1 MRIDEVV
8 LDRERLFKM
17 KQQYDLRKKKEKV
30 DTAIQQAQ
38 AKQARLE
45 SWMNSKLDF
54 IEHMPDK
61 MFHLELQPV
70 IRTFM
75 GELSPIEVLMYALTD
90 KGSDTF
96 TKEQYQ
102 LSRKVATRN
111 RDKIIQMLERQ
122 RTELDKLAAE
132 ADQQEWP
139 MPWKDADE
147 NGRLSRF
154 ESTKKVN
161 TTMLKF
167 FSKVRF

>member
-38 AKQARLE
+38 DQQSKLE
-45 SWMNSKLDF
+45 SRMNSKINF

-61 MFHLELQPV
+61 MFQLELQPV
-70 IRTFM
+70 IRNFM
-75 GELSPIEVLMYALTD
+75 GGVSPLEVLVYALTD
-90 KGSDTF
+90 KGSETF

-122 RTELDKLAAE
+122 LAELNKLADE

-139 MPWKDADE
+139 MPWRETVTKFDALK
-147 NGRLSRF
+147 NVV
-154 ESTKKVN
+154 TK
-161 TTMLKF
+161 MLKF

>member
-17 KQQYDLRKKKEKV
+17 KQQYDLGKKKKKV
-30 DTAIQQAQ
+30 DTAIRQAQ
-38 AKQARLE
+38 AKQSRLEEWMNARL
-45 SWMNSKLDF
+45 NF

-61 MFHLELQPV
+61 MFQLELRPV
-70 IRTFM
+70 IRNFM
-75 GELSPIEVLMYALTD
+75 GGLSPIEVLMYALTD
-90 KGSDTF
+90 KGSETF

-102 LSRKVATRN
+102 LSKEVATRN

-122 RTELDKLAAE
+122 RTELDKLADE

-139 MPWKDADE
+139 TPWKEVDE

-154 ESTKKVN
+154 EAIEKVN

-167 FSKVRF
+167 FSRVRF